1 MKLLMLVNPL
11 AGRKQGEKVARKTQA
26 IFNARGIDVEIGCSR
41 HIRHLS
47 EIAAMEVNNGWDGI
61 VALGGDGTVFEV
73 INGMMRGNPDLPI
86 PLGIIPIGSG
96 NSFVRDLAIKN
107 RDDAI
112 RKIVA
117 GKTRAV
123 DLGRCDCDDRTLFF
137 INILGF
143 GFVSDVVQRAARY
156 KRWGDFS
163 YLIGVFLETMRL
175 ASCHLDFEIDGQ
187 RYQRDTVFVEI
198 CNSTKTGGDMI
209 MAPHAKIDDGLLDVV
224 LLNRISRARL
234 LAALP
239 RIFRGTHLKL
249 QEVETFSG
257 RRMRFQPAGNK
268 ALTPDGEIAGTTP
281 MAVSVLPGKVRV
293 FDS

>member
-11 AGRKQGEKVARKTQA
+11 AGRKQGETIARETQG
-26 IFNARGIDVEIGCSR
+26 ILNARGIDVEIGCSR

-47 EIAAMEVNNGWDGI
+47 TIAATEVNNGWDGI

-86 PLGIIPIGSG
+86 PLGIIPVGSG
-96 NSFVRDLAIKN
+96 NSFVRDLAIAN

-123 DLGRCDCDDRTLFF
+123 DLGQCDCDDQTIFF

-143 GFVSDVVQRAARY
+143 GFVSDVVRRAARY
-156 KRWGDFS
+156 KRWGDLS

-175 ASCHLDFEIDGQ
+175 ATCRLDFEIDAG
-187 RYQRDTVFVEI
+187 RFRRDAVFVEI
-198 CNSTKTGGDMI
+198 CNSTRTGGDMI
-209 MAPHAKIDDGLLDVV
+209 MAPHARIDDGLMDVV

-239 RIFRGTHLKL
+239 SIFRGKHLKL

-257 RRMRFQPAGNK
+257 RRMRFQPALPK
-268 ALTPDGEIAGTTP
+268 ALTPDGEIAGATP
-281 MAVSVLPGKVRV
+281 ITVSVLPGKVRV

>member
-11 AGRKQGEKVARKTQA
+11 AGRREGEKVARETQA
-26 IFNARGIDVEIGCSR
+26 EFESRGIEVEIGSSL

-47 EIAAMEVNNGWDGI
+47 AIAEMEVNNGWDGI

-86 PLGIIPIGSG
+86 PLGIIPVGSG
-96 NSFVRDLAIKN
+96 NSFVRDLSIEN

-112 RKIVA
+112 RKIAA
-117 GKTRAV
+117 GNTRAV
-123 DLGRCDCDDRTLFF
+123 DLGRCECYDQTIFF

-143 GFVSDVVQRAARY
+143 GFVSDVVRRAARY

-163 YLIGVFLETMRL
+163 YLIGVFIETMRL
-175 ASCHLDFEIDGQ
+175 KSDRLDFAIDGQ
-187 RYQRDTVFVEI
+187 RFRRDTVFAEI

-209 MAPHAKIDDGLLDVV
+209 MAPQAKIDDGLLDLV

-239 RIFRGTHLKL
+239 RIFQGTHLKL
-249 QEVETFSG
+249 KEVETFSG
-257 RRMRFQPAGNK
+257 KTMQFHPTTDK

-281 MAVSVLPGKVRV
+281 ISVSVLPGKVRV